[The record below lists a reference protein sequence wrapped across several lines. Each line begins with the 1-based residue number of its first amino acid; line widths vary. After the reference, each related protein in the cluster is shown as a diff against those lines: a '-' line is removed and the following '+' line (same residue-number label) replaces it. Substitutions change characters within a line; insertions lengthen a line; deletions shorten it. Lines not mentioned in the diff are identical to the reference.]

1 MTSKNTNHDVIH
13 RDVSMMTMTGLFL
26 AWAGKDSSLSVVFHK
41 QRFPIAPR
49 WIPPT
54 PTASLTATVCLKA
67 SESAEI
73 APVRMHSWNDGMLP
87 GIRWVRWGGW
97 GDELRLRGVVPG
109 SPGTDQTL
117 ATVGGRPTSVNRH
130 RSPVVGHSAH
140 EGQHCSRC
148 AWIHACRLQRC
159 TAAGGRCAPLK
170 SADTDPSTARAQVPR
185 IFKQAM

>member
-1 MTSKNTNHDVIH
+1 M
-13 RDVSMMTMTGLFL
+13 FL

-140 EGQHCSRC
+140 EWYLVSAFPPPHRPADWIDAPSVRWRVRQSSRLVDGE
-148 AWIHACRLQRC
+148 AGKQRKG
-159 TAAGGRCAPLK
+159 TPHIQIR
-170 SADTDPSTARAQVPR
+170 DVRE
-185 IFKQAM
+185 